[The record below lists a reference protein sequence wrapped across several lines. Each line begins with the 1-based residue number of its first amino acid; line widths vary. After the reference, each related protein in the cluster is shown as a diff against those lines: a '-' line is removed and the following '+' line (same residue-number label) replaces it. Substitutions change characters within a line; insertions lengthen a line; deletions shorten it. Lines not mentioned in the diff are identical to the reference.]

1 MLHFFSV
8 KRDFFFWDK
17 IIGLQDILVYWP
29 GKVLLSEILKSLI
42 IWYLQ
47 REIHG
52 LQMRSP
58 LGSYN
63 STGEMNNGKRFQP
76 A

>member
-1 MLHFFSV
+1 MLHFFAV
-8 KRDFFFWDK
+8 KRDFFLWDK

-58 LGSYN
+58 LGSHN